1 MKCPQEFTAPS
12 SALKMK
18 NDLAGSG
25 RPTMLEKEDAL
36 VSTQQHLAIAH
47 RNGEMGLRERAQY
60 WFLRLTRL
68 RL

>member
-1 MKCPQEFTAPS
+1 
-12 SALKMK
+12 MK

-47 RNGEMGLRERAQY
+47 RNGEMGLRERALDMGRHVVGALGY
-60 WFLRLTRL
+60 MTVESSGACAPK
-68 RL
+68 